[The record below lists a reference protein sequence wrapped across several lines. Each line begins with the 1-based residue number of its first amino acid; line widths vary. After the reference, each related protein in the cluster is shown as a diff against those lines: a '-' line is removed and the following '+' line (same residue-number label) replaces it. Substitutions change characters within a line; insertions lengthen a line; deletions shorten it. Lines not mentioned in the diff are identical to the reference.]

1 MPRVLFEENQDRLKV
16 TIPLQRQWLFWVSY
30 TVMLLLWLGATGGA
44 LMRLREIF
52 QSGNFGFEGVFL
64 WAWFAILLLIAW
76 GWWYLGR
83 QVWRR
88 WQYYTA
94 NRELLFFYKDSL
106 VVRRPLSLLGVT
118 DGYAWAHVSP
128 FVYDAKYDSV
138 AFDYGSQRIPIGLTL
153 PKAEAEALLEALN
166 GRFFP
171 HHQPSSDEV
180 W

>member
-1 MPRVLFEENQDRLKV
+1 MHRISFEENDERLKV
-16 TIPLQRQWLFWVSY
+16 TIPLQRQWFFWLSY
-30 TVMLLLWLGATGGA
+30 TAMLLLWLGATGWGVA
-44 LMRLREIF
+44 TLWGIF
-52 QSGNFGFEGVFL
+52 QTGNFGFEGL
-64 WAWFAILLLIAW
+64 YLLAWFAILLLIAL
-76 GWWYLGR
+76 GWWYLGS

-94 NRELLFFYKDSL
+94 TREILFFYKDSL

-128 FVYDAKYDSV
+128 FQFDTKYNSV

-153 PKAEAEALLEALN
+153 PLAEAQALLGELN

-171 HHQPSSDEV
+171 HYEPQD
-180 W
+180 